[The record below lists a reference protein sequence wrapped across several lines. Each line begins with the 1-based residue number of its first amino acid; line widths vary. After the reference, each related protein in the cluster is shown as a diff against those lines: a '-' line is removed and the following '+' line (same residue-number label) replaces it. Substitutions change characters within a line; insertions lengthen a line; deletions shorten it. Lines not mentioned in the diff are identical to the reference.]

1 MTDRALRIAQVAPP
15 MEAVPPPR
23 YGGTE
28 RIVAELVTELSR
40 RGHAVTLFAA
50 GDSTIGADLDAT
62 VPQAL
67 RPLGFSGDP
76 SGYLAATMARVLR
89 RQGDFDLI
97 HGHLEWTNLA
107 LARAARTP
115 VVGTFHGR
123 LDQPFAADAL
133 ADPVA
138 GMVAISRDQAATHPG
153 YPWAGIVYNG
163 LSLAG
168 APFGVDRGDA
178 LCFVGRIAPEKG
190 VVDAIEIARISGRPL
205 RIAAKIGPSVR
216 EQEYAES
223 VFRPAMG
230 RADVEYMGEIP
241 SAERDLLMSSSH
253 ALLMP
258 GMWPEP
264 FGLVAIEALACG
276 TPVIARRAGAL
287 PEVIRDT
294 IDGFLG
300 DDPAEL
306 AALVDRVDELDRA
319 AIRAAVLERFSAS
332 RMVDGYLEIYRR
344 RLAGIDG
351 AGGQATVVTPSRS
364 TLSSTIGIPT
374 MSSSAVSS
382 STTDVM
388 PSSAE
393 RSTASASSS
402 SSRSSS

>member
-1 MTDRALRIAQVAPP
+1 M
-15 MEAVPPPR
+15 
-23 YGGTE
+23 
-28 RIVAELVTELSR
+28 
-40 RGHAVTLFAA
+40 TLFAA
-50 GDSTIGADLDAT
+50 GDSTIEADLEAT
-62 VPQAL
+62 VPNAL

-76 SGYLAATMARVLR
+76 SGYLAATIARVLR
-89 RQGDFDLI
+89 RQGDFDVI
-97 HGHLEWTNLA
+97 HGHLEWSNLM

-123 LDQPFAADAL
+123 LDLPFAADAL
-133 ADPVA
+133 ADPIA
-138 GMVAISRDQAATHPG
+138 GMVAISRDQAATHPMFS
-153 YPWAGIVYNG
+153 WAGVVYNG
-163 LSLAG
+163 LSLEAM
-168 APFGVDRGDA
+168 PFGVDRGDA

-190 VVDAIEIARISGRPL
+190 VVDAIEVARLSGRPL
-205 RIAAKIGPSVR
+205 RIAAKIGPSVK
-216 EQEYAES
+216 EQEYAET
-223 VFRPAMG
+223 VFRPAMK
-230 RADVEYMGEIP
+230 RADVEFMGEIT
-241 SAERDLLMSSSH
+241 SAERDVLMGSSH

-300 DDPAEL
+300 DDPGEL

-332 RMVDGYLEIYRR
+332 RMVDGYLEVYRR
-344 RLAGIDG
+344 RLAGIEG
-351 AGGQATVVTPSRS
+351 SGGQATVVTPSRS
-364 TLSSTIGIPT
+364 VLASTIGIPT
-374 MSSSAVSS
+374 MSPSELS